1 MSKKQKTPLHPWGC
15 TGREALDDE
24 GFSHV
29 SIMAYTAKYAS
40 AFYGPFRDALASAP
54 ATGACPA
61 AALAGLS
68 C

>member
-1 MSKKQKTPLHPWGC
+1 MR
-15 TGREALDDE
+15 REALDDE

-54 ATGACPA
+54 STGLPFHGQC
-61 AALAGLS
+61 LG
-68 C
+68 